1 MQQELCIG
9 SHVEVEVV
17 FSKALLITTSRS
29 TRVKW
34 YDKVNFK
41 IFTLSQTISLRI
53 KDVEGRKYTEKRL
66 STIPK
71 INKLCYINK

>member
-17 FSKALLITTSRS
+17 FSKALLITSLS

-34 YDKVNFK
+34 YDKVNFE

-71 INKLCYINK
+71 INKLC

>member
-9 SHVEVEVV
+9 SHVEIEVV
-17 FSKALLITTSRS
+17 FSKALLITSLS

-34 YDKVNFK
+34 YDKVNFE